1 MPEGRTRVYMVVGGL
16 ALLAAG
22 VAVALVLLID
32 GGGSAPSETL
42 TRQQFRARGDRI
54 CADAHRQF
62 ADLQRNQPATA
73 EDAEDLTQALL
84 ETAEHER
91 DSLAA
96 LAAPPELE
104 QRVGEYLKARGQGIA
119 ELRKGLA
126 AAKRGDGDAYLTAQA
141 AVARGQ
147 LARERLA
154 RQIGFRECSAPIG
167 SRAQLAEDA
176 QPPASESLNA
186 PPTVNN
192 PPTGTP

>member
-1 MPEGRTRVYMVVGGL
+1 MPEGRTRVYVVVGAL

-42 TRQQFRARGDRI
+42 SRQQFLARGDRI
-54 CADAHRQF
+54 CRDAHRQF

-73 EDAEDLTQALL
+73 ADAEDLTQALL

-91 DSLAA
+91 NSLAT
-96 LAAPPELE
+96 LAAPHDLE
-104 QRVGEYLKARGQGIA
+104 QRVSEYLKAREQGIA
-119 ELRKGLA
+119 ELRKGLDA
-126 AAKRGDGDAYLTAQA
+126 AERGDGDAYLTAQA
-141 AVARGQ
+141 DLARGQ

-154 RQIGFRECSAPIG
+154 RRIGLRECSAPIG

-176 QPPASESLNA
+176 KPPTSESLNA
-186 PPTVNN
+186 PPTIKN